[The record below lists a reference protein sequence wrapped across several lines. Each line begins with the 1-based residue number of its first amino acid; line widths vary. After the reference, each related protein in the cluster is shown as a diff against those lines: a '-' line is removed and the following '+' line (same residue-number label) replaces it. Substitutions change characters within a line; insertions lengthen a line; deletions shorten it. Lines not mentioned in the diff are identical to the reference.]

1 MSAVVG
7 EVLTTIAACT
17 GAGAFI
23 DFYIG
28 KNGQKRVKDWLETW
42 WYRLSDIP
50 VKAVGREEALNALR
64 VVDYLFGPML
74 FSWKRLRSAVK
85 FKIISLCV
93 YPGIFLIDSLYH
105 GTPIQ
110 QYKSVVAYF
119 VFLDIFLIYI
129 SISFSRLTIT
139 LTIHFMRANQLE
151 NVFLIIYSIFMQ
163 VLVLMYLSSNLVG
176 LIIVVAANVGFS
188 AAHGI
193 VYPAKIGLYVHELAV
208 ATSSI
213 WDALRSRWGP
223 DPLYT
228 RLMSNTFAVDL
239 IFKGD
244 GAALLRSLW
253 AFDSIKL
260 SALIMNL
267 GRILVALIFFG
278 SYLWFLFGL
287 GY

>member
-1 MSAVVG
+1 
-7 EVLTTIAACT
+7 
-17 GAGAFI
+17 
-23 DFYIG
+23 
-28 KNGQKRVKDWLETW
+28 
-42 WYRLSDIP
+42 
-50 VKAVGREEALNALR
+50 
-64 VVDYLFGPML
+64 
-74 FSWKRLRSAVK
+74 
-85 FKIISLCV
+85 
-93 YPGIFLIDSLYH
+93 LYH

-278 SYLWFLFGL
+278 SYLLVPIWPRILTLYARIIESDKPVFTLVGAGVGGFASAISAAL
-287 GY
+287 K